1 MKGIVEEDNTKKIIV
16 FSQWDNMLK
25 LISKIFTEYDISH
38 IFVNGSINTVSAK
51 IRKFKIQND
60 INVVLMSSDKSPS
73 GLNLTE
79 ATTIILLDTLNT
91 SKEESQIIE
100 EQAIGR
106 AVRIG
111 QTEQVNVKR
120 FIMRNT
126 VEHHYKKET
135 SVLMMLLQIL

>member
-1 MKGIVEEDNTKKIIV
+1 
-16 FSQWDNMLK
+16 MLK

-60 INVVLMSSDKSPS
+60 INVVLMSSDKNPS

-126 VEHHYKKET
+126 VEHDYYVRNIET
-135 SVLMMLLQIL
+135 